1 MSDNNI
7 IKVRIIPT
15 NVVNTQLR
23 EIIKGQPGR
32 DGRDGIDGVD
42 GKDGIDGKDWIP
54 TEAEL
59 EAIGQRVF
67 NTIHDELMDFDG
79 KYRAMLAALAEVNVA
94 LESGE
99 LTKAIN
105 LLGTFLLGEGELK

>member
-1 MSDNNI
+1 MSDNNV

-23 EIIKGQPGR
+23 EIIKGQPG
-32 DGRDGIDGVD
+32 
-42 GKDGIDGKDWIP
+42 KDWIP

-59 EAIGQRVF
+59 EAIGQRAF
-67 NTIHDELMDFDG
+67 NKIHDELMDFDG
-79 KYRAMLAALAEVNVA
+79 KYRAMLAALAEVKVA